1 MDSDSP
7 SPYRVSRNDSDLASS
22 YSLGAKAESVKNY
35 FPLRQRGGHIRREN
49 LGSSNDGVL
58 DLMRRM
64 TTEAAGGNFALTIK
78 HVRGV
83 DHGIADALSRF
94 QEPRFRKIAPPAKR
108 NPVPLPGGFWEELRG
123 SCMT

>member
-1 MDSDSP
+1 MRRKRIIFHCD
-7 SPYRVSRNDSDLASS
+7 NE
-22 YSLGAKAESVKNY
+22 GATFAW
-35 FPLRQRGGHIRREN
+35 EN
-49 LGSSNDGVL
+49 LGSSNDGVV

-64 TTEAAGGNFALTIK
+64 TTEAACGNFALTIK

-83 DHGIADALSRF
+83 DNGIADAVSRF
-94 QEPRFRKIAPPAKR
+94 QEPRFRKLAPTAQR